1 MRRKNGRKKKSA
13 YILCG
18 ILAALL
24 LALTGCQK
32 AAAGE
37 KTEEKVFVYGDTTF
51 NAENDESDVNPH
63 NGYSG
68 WACIRYGI
76 GETLFHYSDFMEIEP
91 WLAKSYEI
99 VDDTTWQITLNEGI
113 TFTSGRTL
121 DAEAVKECLE
131 DLIAVHDRARGDLKI
146 ASIEADGLILTVHTG
161 QPVPALLNYLSDPY
175 GCIIDMQAGVTDDGN
190 VAGTG
195 PYRAVQVETDQGLTL
210 VKNEHYWDGIPKLD
224 RIEVKTIRDGDTMTM
239 ALQSG
244 ELDAAYGLPYSNL
257 ILFRDEPYTISSADT
272 SRTFFG
278 QFNGVSEVLQD
289 DRVREAVIG
298 AIDREGF
305 VNTLMEGNGSV
316 AEGPFP
322 SYFAFGDSKV
332 REESY
337 DLEHSGELL
346 AEAGWI
352 DEDGDGYVE
361 KDGKRLT
368 ICWLT
373 YPSRQE
379 LPLLAES
386 AQASL
391 KKIGVEVQIQ
401 CTANH
406 LELLKKGKW
415 DIYVSAFVS
424 APTGDPEYFFTT
436 HCMQDSSKNRGGYYS
451 ETLETLEQQLSC
463 EFDTEK
469 RTALAVRMTQTLL
482 DDHMFFFASHLKMSM
497 VSGEGVTG
505 LVAHPCDY
513 YEITVNLDKK

>member
-1 MRRKNGRKKKSA
+1 MQRKNGRRKKIA
-13 YILCG
+13 YVLCG
-18 ILAALL
+18 ILAVVLFS
-24 LALTGCQK
+24 GCQST
-32 AAAGE
+32 AADG
-37 KTEEKVFVYGDTTF
+37 TDEKVFVYGDTTF

-76 GETLFHYSDFMEIEP
+76 GETLFHYSDSMEIEP
-91 WLAKSYEI
+91 WLAESYEL
-99 VDDTTWQITLNEGI
+99 VDDTTWRITLHEGI
-113 TFTSGRTL
+113 SFTSGRTL

-146 ASIEADGLILTVHTG
+146 ESIKADGLIVTIHTE

-175 GCIIDMQAGVTDDGN
+175 GCIIDMQ
-190 VAGTG
+190 
-195 PYRAVQVETDQGLTL
+195 
-210 VKNEHYWDGIPKLD
+210 LD

-278 QFNGVSEVLQD
+278 QFNGSSEVLQD

-332 REESY
+332 QEESY
-337 DLEHSGELL
+337 DLEYSRELL
-346 AEAGWI
+346 AEAGWT

-391 KKIGVEVQIQ
+391 KKIGIEVQIQ

-406 LELLKKGKW
+406 LELLKKGNW
-415 DIYVSAFVS
+415 DVYVSAFVS

-436 HCMQDSSKNRGGYYS
+436 HCLQDSSKNRGGYYS
-451 ETLETLEQQLSC
+451 ETLEMLEQQLSG

-469 RTALAVRMTQTLL
+469 RTELAIEMTQTLL

-505 LVAHPCDY
+505 LTAHPCDY
-513 YEITVNLDKK
+513 YEITVNLDKNK

>member
-1 MRRKNGRKKKSA
+1 MNENVIK
-13 YILCG
+13 
-18 ILAALL
+18 AALL
-24 LALTGCQK
+24 GFGTVGTGVYKVLKNQEKEMSAKIGGKVEIKKILVRNIEK
-32 AAAGE
+32 AAAKIE
-37 KTEEKVFVYGDTTF
+37 DASLFTSQWDEII
-51 NAENDESDVNPH
+51 NDP
-63 NGYSG
+63 
-68 WACIRYGI
+68 
-76 GETLFHYSDFMEIEP
+76 EIEIVIELMGGINP
-91 WLAKSYEI
+91 AKEYILSALKAGKH
-99 VDDTTWQITLNEGI
+99 VVSAN
-113 TFTSGRTL
+113 
-121 DAEAVKECLE
+121 K

-146 ASIEADGLILTVHTG
+146 ESIEADGLIVTIHTE

-210 VKNEHYWDGIPKLD
+210 VKNDNYWNGTPKLD
-224 RIEVKTIRDGDTMTM
+224 RIEVKAIRDGDTMTM

-278 QFNGVSEVLQD
+278 QFNGSSEVLQD

-332 REESY
+332 QEESY
-337 DLEHSGELL
+337 DLEYSRELL
-346 AEAGWI
+346 AEAGWT

-391 KKIGVEVQIQ
+391 KKIGIEVQIQ

-406 LELLKKGKW
+406 LELLKKGNW
-415 DIYVSAFVS
+415 DVYVSAFVS

-436 HCMQDSSKNRGGYYS
+436 HCLQDSSKNRGGYYS
-451 ETLETLEQQLSC
+451 ETLEMLEQQLSG

-469 RTALAVRMTQTLL
+469 RTELAIEMTQTLL

-497 VSGEGVTG
+497 VSGGGVTG
-505 LVAHPCDY
+505 LTAHPCDY
-513 YEITVNLDKK
+513 YEITVNLDKNK